1 MKAFIVGWIKQDVA
15 SVQGQDPGFCRDAV
29 QLDPS
34 LIAILNPQHRLDKRS
49 GIIISSKMCRQI
61 T

>member
-15 SVQGQDPGFCRDAV
+15 SVQSQDTGFCRDAV

-34 LIAILNPQHRLDKRS
+34 LIVILNPQNRLDKSS
-49 GIIISSKMCRQI
+49 GIIISS
-61 T
+61 